1 MKTFNVQRS
10 TSNIQRTP
18 GGGARARSP
27 LDVGRWTLSVG
38 CFFLFLSSAHSA
50 GFTEPP
56 ITFYGKVTN
65 TFDGYALDLA
75 KGQLTFTIQ
84 PALGGTALNFTT
96 PLSAIGGGYSYRLKI
111 PVEKVPGG
119 FTVTAGSIAAP
130 AASTGY
136 VRGATLNN
144 APVTISLP
152 ALPAGQ
158 TFTFA
163 ENQRGKIE
171 RVVLTLS
178 TAFTDTDGD
187 GVPNWWEIANGYDPT
202 DPSDFT
208 DDRDGDTAN
217 ALTEY
222 REHTL
227 PSIYEYDYR
236 RWAAQHN
243 LVGPEFPMTADIDF
257 DGIPNAIEFAVDTD
271 PRIPDAA
278 LARSR
283 MPGSIQD
290 IAGLPYYVFTVTKPA
305 LRRTRTAYVAESS
318 LALSTWGS
326 AEGSDLITVEDNFVR
341 LRVRSVP
348 ALTGPGAVSQQ
359 FFRLKIMDLP

>member
-1 MKTFNVQRS
+1 M
-10 TSNIQRTP
+10 
-18 GGGARARSP
+18 
-27 LDVGRWTLSVG
+27 LSVG
-38 CFFLFLSSAHSA
+38 CFFLFLSNALPA

-56 ITFYGKVTN
+56 IVFYGKVTN
-65 TFDGYALDLA
+65 NYDGYALDLTQ
-75 KGQLTFTIQ
+75 GQLTFTVQ
-84 PALGGTALNFTT
+84 PALGGPALNFTT
-96 PLSAIGGGYSYRLKI
+96 PLSALGGGYSYRLDI
-111 PVEKVPGG
+111 PVEKVPAG
-119 FTVTAGSIAAP
+119 FTVTAGTIAAP

-171 RVVLTLS
+171 RVDLTLS

-187 GVPNWWEIANGYDPT
+187 GLPDWWELLYGYDPT
-202 DPSDFT
+202 DPFDAVGDT
-208 DDRDGDTAN
+208 DGDTADP
-217 ALTEY
+217 LTEY
-222 REHTL
+222 REHTN
-227 PSIYEYDYR
+227 PTIYEYDYR

-243 LVGPEFPMTADIDF
+243 LTGPEFPMTADIDF
-257 DGIPNAIEFAVDTD
+257 DGIPNGIEFGVDTD
-271 PRIPDAA
+271 PRVPDAA

-283 MPGSIQD
+283 MPAAVQE
-290 IAGLPYYVFTVTKPA
+290 IAGVPYFVFTVAKPV

-341 LRVRSVP
+341 LRVRSVL
-348 ALTGPGAVSQQ
+348 AFTGPGAVSRQ
-359 FFRLKIMDLP
+359 FFRLKIVDLP

>member
-1 MKTFNVQRS
+1 M
-10 TSNIQRTP
+10 
-18 GGGARARSP
+18 
-27 LDVGRWTLSVG
+27 LSVG
-38 CFFLFLSSAHSA
+38 CFFAFTFGVSPAAHSA

-65 TFDGYALDLA
+65 TFDGYALDLSQ
-75 KGQLTFTIQ
+75 GQLTFTVQ

-111 PVEKVPGG
+111 PIEKVPGG

-152 ALPAGQ
+152 PLPGGQ

-171 RVVLTLS
+171 RVDLTLS

-187 GVPNWWEIANGYDPT
+187 GVPDWWEIANGYDPT
-202 DPSDFT
+202 DPSDFA

-257 DGIPNAIEFAVDTD
+257 DGIPNGIEFAVDTD
-271 PRIPDAA
+271 PRVPDSA
-278 LARSR
+278 LAGTR
-283 MPGSIQD
+283 
-290 IAGLPYYVFTVTKPA
+290 IAGGTVQISGTSYFSFAIAKPA
-305 LRRTRTAYVAESS
+305 LRRTRTAYVAEQSTDFQ
-318 LALSTWGS
+318 TWGS
-326 AEGSDLITVEDNFVR
+326 AEGTNLITIENNF
-341 LRVRSVP
+341 LSLHVRSIQ
-348 ALTGPGAVSQQ
+348 AISAGGTARS
-359 FFRLKIMDLP
+359 FFRLKIVDLP